1 MGRCSET
8 LALELKKIALLYKY
22 FLLIFVV
29 QDQRSGFHLWESLQ
43 RIKKA
48 KIENDFFSTA
58 VLIGRISGNS

>member
-1 MGRCSET
+1 MWRCSET

-22 FLLIFVV
+22 FSLTFVV
-29 QDQRSGFHLWESLQ
+29 QDQRNGLQ

-58 VLIGRISGNS
+58 VLIGRISGNN